1 MTAPMVADFGA
12 LAEGGSFVFPLLFVS
27 VACGALSGFH
37 SLVSTNTSSKQVR
50 DERDMVV
57 VGYGAM
63 VLESFVGVLAVVFA
77 AIMFTTM
84 NTSGAGGALVGTPF
98 QIFSQG
104 VARGMT
110 AFGVD
115 GTLATVFM
123 TMCVS
128 ALALTSVDAVAR
140 IGRLSFQEF
149 FAQGNDALEDEQAEL
164 TGLPKV
170 LSNTWVATVLTLAL
184 GLALAFGG
192 YTNIWPLFGAS
203 NQLLGGMTMIML
215 AVFCKCTGR
224 KGFMLYVPVVFLL
237 CSTFTSLVQS
247 TLGCITVLQTSGMAV
262 VATSL

>member
-1 MTAPMVADFGA
+1 MSRP
-12 LAEGGSFVFPLLFVS
+12 S
-27 VACGALSGFH
+27 
-37 SLVSTNTSSKQVR
+37 
-50 DERDMVV
+50 
-57 VGYGAM
+57 
-63 VLESFVGVLAVVFA
+63 
-77 AIMFTTM
+77 
-84 NTSGAGGALVGTPF
+84 
-98 QIFSQG
+98 
-104 VARGMT
+104 
-110 AFGVD
+110 
-115 GTLATVFM
+115 
-123 TMCVS
+123 
-128 ALALTSVDAVAR
+128 
-140 IGRLSFQEF
+140 
-149 FAQGNDALEDEQAEL
+149 L

-262 VATSL
+262 VATSGLQLVVCDPAHGARRYRGLQLPEGVLHQGGWLAARRGAGVDGARSRPLRPMPTRRIPPPTPRTLRHKVCTS